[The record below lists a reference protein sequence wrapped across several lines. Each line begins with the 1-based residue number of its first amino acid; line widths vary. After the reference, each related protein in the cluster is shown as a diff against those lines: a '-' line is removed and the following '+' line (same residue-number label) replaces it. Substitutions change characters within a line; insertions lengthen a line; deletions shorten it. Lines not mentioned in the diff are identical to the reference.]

1 MTRRAGDRAG
11 LRDAPGNLGARLAPA
26 LGVVLLAPVTAEY
39 LYGYD
44 DSTGDVGELLGGL
57 FLFAPLYGGAALLIR
72 EVARRA
78 GRGWP
83 TILLLGLAF
92 GVLEAGL
99 IDQSMFNPSYRDIS
113 YWDDMFGPTHLRG
126 VGFNPN
132 MALVFAAG
140 HAIWSVAAPIAL
152 VETLVPARR
161 EAPWLR
167 PVGLA
172 VTAALFLLA
181 AAAVLAWHL
190 DTEAFRPSAGQ
201 VAGAALATVALGLS
215 AFAAGRRHAARSV
228 AAVEG
233 SGVAGAGGGAG
244 AGEARAGGR
253 LGGGRRGEGR
263 APVPCAVGATVLLA
277 LGLSTLVELL
287 HEQAGLPLGWW
298 PETTVGSW
306 YMVGWDGFAL
316 NVAVLATLA
325 GLLARWSGR
334 PGWTPSH
341 RLAAVGGALLANV
354 LTAFLTEPIGDVSD
368 TAKYAHNTAALAF
381 VTVLLWRA
389 RLTETRS
396 MNRQAPVASPRWRR
410 PPRPSRTWW
419 PTRPSSP
426 DRS

>member
-1 MTRRAGDRAG
+1 MTRRDGARAG

-113 YWDDMFGPTHLRG
+113 YWHDMFGPTHMRG

-167 PVGLA
+167 SFGLA

-201 VAGAALATVALGLS
+201 AAGAALGTVALGLT
-215 AFAAGRRHAARSV
+215 AFAVGRRHPARPV

-233 SGVAGAGGGAG
+233 RGVAGGGGGDAG
-244 AGEARAGGR
+244 AGERLGVGR
-253 LGGGRRGEGR
+253 LGDGR
-263 APVPCAVGATVLLA
+263 APAPWAVGATVLLA
-277 LGLSTLVELL
+277 LGLATLVELL
-287 HEQAGLPLGWW
+287 HERAGLPLGWW
-298 PETTVGSW
+298 PETTAGSW
-306 YMVGWDGFAL
+306 YTVGWDGFAL

-325 GLLARWSGR
+325 ALLVRWSAR

-368 TAKYAHNTAALAF
+368 TAKYAHNTVALAF
-381 VTVLLWRA
+381 VSALLWLA
-389 RLTETRS
+389 WLTETCS
-396 MNRQAPVASPRWRR
+396 IKRQVPVASPRWRR

-419 PTRPSSP
+419 PTPPSSR